1 VSTAAEVLNQ
11 EEIDALLKS
20 VDNQE
25 VPAGDGTSVPGIVR
39 SYDLASEVR
48 AVRGRLP
55 ALELINERFARLL
68 RAGLYQLIQREAEVA
83 LLPMRVMTQ
92 VEFVHTLQ
100 APASMNLVRLA
111 PLRGT
116 ALFVL
121 DAALVSA
128 VVDHYFGGAGRPAAI
143 AGRPFTP
150 AEQRV
155 ITMVLQQVFSD
166 LSEAWQPVAPLT
178 PEFVSAESDPQFLV
192 GADSTEVVLVN
203 SFRITLEGG
212 GGELHL
218 SLPHSMIE
226 PIRAALDA
234 GAAPK
239 RTDGAEFWTRQLR
252 EDLEDVEVQL
262 VPVLGHAS
270 LTVGGLLALKPGDVI
285 PCDFDGQV
293 TLSSGGMPLLRGAYG
308 ASRGQQAVKVVS
320 RIQPRKQAK

>member
-1 VSTAAEVLNQ
+1 VSASAEVLNQ
-11 EEIDALLKS
+11 EEIDALLKG
-20 VDNQE
+20 VDKQE
-25 VPAGDGTSVPGIVR
+25 VPAGSGTTVPGDVR
-39 SYDLASEVR
+39 RYDLVNEVR

-68 RAGLYQLIQREAEVA
+68 AVGLNQLIQREAEIT
-83 LLPMRVMTQ
+83 LLPMRVMKQ
-92 VEFVHTLQ
+92 VEFVRALQ

-143 AGRPFTP
+143 SGRPFTP
-150 AEQRV
+150 AELRV
-155 ITMVLQQVFSD
+155 ITMVLKQVFRD
-166 LSEAWQPVAPLT
+166 LGDAWQPVAQLAG
-178 PEFVSAESDPQFLV
+178 EFVSAESDPQFLE

-203 SFRITLEGG
+203 SFKITMEGG

-218 SLPHSMIE
+218 LLPHSMIE

-234 GAAPK
+234 GTAPK

-262 VPVLGHAS
+262 VPVLGRAS
-270 LTVGGLLALKPGDVI
+270 LSVGGLLALKPGDVI

-293 TLSSGGMPLLRGAYG
+293 TLLSGGMPLLRGAYG
-308 ASRGQQAVKVVS
+308 ASRGQQAVKVS
-320 RIQPRKQAK
+320 GRIQQR